1 MRDGSGFLAHLHSA
15 MVLDGDHGR
24 VMIES
29 RSVAYTVN
37 FVTDRIRQEPRIDLT
52 QEPSPVR
59 TGTKITLA
67 PISPT
72 RGTLYI

>member
-1 MRDGSGFLAHLHSA
+1 MT
-15 MVLDGDHGR
+15 
-24 VMIES
+24 ES

-59 TGTKITLA
+59 AGTKITVEWPDSAILA
-67 PISPT
+67 DARPRIVPFVSN
-72 RGTLYI
+72 Y